1 MLGKVEKLNWLE
13 EKRYEAARSLKYSE
27 EWVTQMLT
35 FCDVN
40 QNISN
45 MGPDRTIL
53 PQALRQTSSQHGV
66 VNVKINSPPVEIYCS
81 YLVMLFFK
89 MTPSPFPTDHEG
101 KIISSCQRTK
111 FILYLWKFKVN
122 FFICLFL
129 YSRSSFQF
137 GSLANSTCLIF
148 LSVIWA

>member
-1 MLGKVEKLNWLE
+1 MNWLE

-27 EWVTQMLT
+27 WVTQMLT

-40 QNISN
+40 QNNSN

-53 PQALRQTSSQHGV
+53 LQALQQTSSQHGV

-81 YLVMLFFK
+81 YLVILFSK
-89 MTPSPFPTDHEG
+89 MTLSPFSADYEG
-101 KIISSCQRTK
+101 KITSSCQRTK
-111 FILYLWKFKVN
+111 FIPYLWKFKVN

-129 YSRSSFQF
+129 YSCSSFQF
-137 GSLANSTCLIF
+137 GSLSNSTCLIF